1 MARLT
6 LAIGNKNH
14 SSWSLRPWLAL
25 KAANVAFEEY
35 PVLLRQADTKSRI
48 LAFSPSGKVPA
59 LKHGELLLWDS
70 LAICEYVAETWSQAG
85 LWPDEAQ
92 ARAVARSVSAEMHA
106 GFMGLRRDLSMD
118 IQRRLPL
125 PDLPEDTRA
134 DIARVLQL
142 WTECRAAYGKGG
154 DFLFGRFG
162 VADCMYAPVVT
173 RFRTYGYPLDAVS
186 QVYAEAVFAHPAMA
200 EWCRAA
206 EAETPLPL

>member
-25 KAANVAFEEY
+25 KAAGVAFDEY
-35 PVLLRQADTKSRI
+35 PVALRQPDSKARI

-59 LKHGELLLWDS
+59 LKHGDLLLWDS
-70 LAICEYVAETWSQAG
+70 LSICEYVAETYPQTG
-85 LWPDEAQ
+85 LWPVDAA
-92 ARAVARSVSAEMHA
+92 ARAVARSVAAEMHS

-125 PDLPEDTRA
+125 PDLAEDTRA
-134 DIARVLQL
+134 DIARVLAV
-142 WTECRAAYGKGG
+142 WNECRATYGQGG
-154 DFLFGRFG
+154 AFLFGRFS

-173 RFRTYGYPLDAVS
+173 RFRTYGYGLDAVCLAYS
-186 QVYAEAVFAHPAMA
+186 DAVFAHPAMV
-200 EWCRAA
+200 EWCKAA